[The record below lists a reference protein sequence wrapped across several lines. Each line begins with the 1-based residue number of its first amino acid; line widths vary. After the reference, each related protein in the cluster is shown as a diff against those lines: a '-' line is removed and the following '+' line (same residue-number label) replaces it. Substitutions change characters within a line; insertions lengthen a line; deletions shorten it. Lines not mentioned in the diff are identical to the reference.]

1 MLSFKIKE
9 VDKIKLQEVNYFLI
23 ISVGAKG
30 KIEMSNGWYR
40 KPQPGQL
47 NGRSY
52 HEQSDPKNVHKEP
65 RNENYFENDH
75 IFFEIDQ
82 LQGNL

>member
-30 KIEMSNGWYR
+30 KIEMGNGWYR
-40 KPQPGQL
+40 KPQPGRAE
-47 NGRSY
+47 RST
-52 HEQSDPKNVHKEP
+52 
-65 RNENYFENDH
+65 
-75 IFFEIDQ
+75 
-82 LQGNL
+82 

>member
-30 KIEMSNGWYR
+30 KIGMGNGWYR
-40 KPQPGQL
+40 KPQPGRAEHSTKWMELSQT
-47 NGRSY
+47 
-52 HEQSDPKNVHKEP
+52 E
-65 RNENYFENDH
+65 
-75 IFFEIDQ
+75 
-82 LQGNL
+82 

>member
-30 KIEMSNGWYR
+30 KIGMGNGWYR
-40 KPQPGQL
+40 KPQPGRAE
-47 NGRSY
+47 RSTKWT
-52 HEQSDPKNVHKEP
+52 ELSQTEWSKKCP
-65 RNENYFENDH
+65 
-75 IFFEIDQ
+75 
-82 LQGNL
+82 